1 MRQVAVDRLEARAGF
16 FTQFDPRQDGASKSN
31 ACCTPPDWGLGRN
44 IEMLDVILLA
54 IGLGFFVLSIGY
66 VYACDQL

>member
-31 ACCTPPDWGLGRN
+31 ACCTPPDWGLGRS
-44 IEMLDVILLA
+44 IQMFGPDHAGHRARLFALL
-54 IGLGFFVLSIGY
+54 IGY
-66 VYACDQL
+66 ACYRL